1 MISSSTPP
9 EPGGFLHPTL
19 PSPPQSTITSP
30 SSVSSTLPQPRLH
43 PLKPGGSKESNFI
56 DYVDRKLL
64 DISRR
69 YEKRFNADMQ
79 DQSASEA
86 EGRGYE
92 SFGEVAKDMGSVLD
106 VVWVSGTRMCYLICT
121 WIRQLTGALIASLQ
135 TAYLLTIALTVC
147 TYITSFTFAPRQTFY
162 ILQKLDLAFSSLLQG
177 RNVETG
183 DTLPGFEGGRA
194 KVSTT
199 EKVRIKGLVERTRV
213 AVVEISG
220 KGGNGDDESG
230 MGATET
236 DSEDGF
242 ATDADTLM
250 EDAEDDVGRG
260 RWEMEIAR
268 VYERTIVELGSSLD
282 FSGHDGLE

>member
-106 VVWVSGTRMCYLICT
+106 VVWVSGTP
-121 WIRQLTGALIASLQ
+121 SLQ